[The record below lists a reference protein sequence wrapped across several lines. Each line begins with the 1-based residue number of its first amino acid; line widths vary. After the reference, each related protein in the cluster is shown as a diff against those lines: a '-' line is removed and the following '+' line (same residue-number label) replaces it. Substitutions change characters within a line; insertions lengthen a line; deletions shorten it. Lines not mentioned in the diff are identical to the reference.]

1 MLSLRKGIEKV
12 LAQVVELV
20 CRWPLAILLA
30 SIALAV
36 ASGYI
41 AFTKFAVINNT
52 AQLLEQDSAVSR
64 NYAQLEKDFGTD
76 ELYLVLIQSPDVQR
90 NREVADKVGKFLE
103 TLKPFVER
111 SYYKID
117 FSKLDNRFL
126 FLLPIEDL
134 KLMQSELSLQAQAI
148 SKAPGKL
155 NFNAA
160 LEEANRSF
168 DDKYLRKAD
177 NWKEFIPFIEQFKG
191 ILNKLADRL
200 EGSKK
205 PAPKPVANVEGKTSA
220 FDQFQDVNAA
230 LVEHEYFSFEQ
241 GRSLLVLGMRGQLE
255 TDSVSPFSKTVE
267 KIRNYLAELNKEYPD
282 VKLGLTGQPVLSDDE
297 LQTSTHDTEVASVIT
312 LALIGA
318 LFFFSYR
325 NLQRPFF
332 ALIALAIAIM
342 WSLAFTMLVVG
353 HFNIISFA
361 VIPMV
366 LGIGID
372 FGIQLLSRYEE
383 ELGREGIPRNALL
396 HSLQNTGVAIITG
409 GTTTAIAFYT
419 LCFNQFVGLRE
430 LGAIAGS
437 SILFCIV
444 ANLVVLP
451 AIFYLR
457 DRNRSR
463 ELLLTHGANSNWGSL
478 AGVDRVLTR
487 APRTVIGV
495 SVVLTLLSVWGIF
508 HVKFDYNLLNLQNPK
523 LDSVRVLHEVFRV
536 TDNSTLYASVV
547 AKDLDEA
554 RALEKKLVALPS
566 VARVDSIT
574 QMMPEDQEA
583 KMPVIRKIA
592 ETMSKVTLAPA
603 SQEKIDPARVRV
615 SLEQLLASC
624 HEGVA
629 QAKKFE
635 KISKRAKQA
644 TEVLGGLIP
653 PLERA
658 SKAIAG
664 LTPEQLNRR
673 LNRAQDEVF
682 GAMQRNLIWLKKQ
695 QFDRPIGMDDLPDT
709 LRHQF
714 VSPSGK
720 ILLQVYAKKDIW
732 ERPANVEFVDQL
744 RTVDPNVT
752 GTPVQNYEYIGL
764 LRDSF
769 LSAAVWA
776 FVAITVIIFLHFQN
790 VKYTALAI
798 LPLVLAVAWRT
809 GLMGWWDIEFNP
821 ANIVTLPLIIGI
833 DVAYGVYIV
842 ERFRED
848 GRFQLF
854 ETSTGKAIVM
864 TGLTAFFGFVSLLVS
879 RYRGMHSIGL
889 LMSMGIAIG
898 MVTTIIVLPQVL
910 CLLKRKRSDGDLS
923 GAVNVTKPI
932 PQRDPIAP

>member
-1 MLSLRKGIEKV
+1 MFSLRKGIEKG
-12 LAQVVELV
+12 LALVVELV
-20 CRWPLAILLA
+20 CRWPLTILLS
-30 SIALAV
+30 SIVLAI

-41 AFTKFAVINNT
+41 AYKDFAVINNT
-52 AQLLEQDSAVSR
+52 AQLLEQNSAVSR
-64 NYAQLEKDFGTD
+64 NYAQLEKEFGTD
-76 ELYLVLIQSPDVQR
+76 ELYLILIQSPDVQR
-90 NREVADKVGKFLE
+90 NREVANKVGKYLE

-126 FLLPIEDL
+126 FLLPMEDL
-134 KLMQSELSLQAQAI
+134 QMMERELATQAQALT
-148 SKAPGKL
+148 KAPPKL

-168 DDKYLRKAD
+168 DDKYLRKSE
-177 NWKEFIPFIEQFKG
+177 NWKEFIPFIEQFKD
-191 ILNKLADRL
+191 ILNRLADRL
-200 EGSKK
+200 EGAKK
-205 PAPKPVANVEGKTSA
+205 PAPKPAVATGGKA
-220 FDQFQDVNAA
+220 FDQYQDVNAA
-230 LVEHEYFSFEQ
+230 LQEHEYISFDQ
-241 GRSLLVLGMRGQLE
+241 GRSVLVLGMRGQLE
-255 TDSVSPFSKTVE
+255 TDSVSPFSNTV
-267 KIRNYLAELNKEYPD
+267 KAIRTYLAELGKEYPD

-297 LQTSTHDTEVASVIT
+297 LQTSTHDTEVASIIT
-312 LALIGA
+312 LVLIGG

-325 NLQRPFF
+325 NLERPLY
-332 ALIALAIAIM
+332 ALAALAIAIM
-342 WSLAFTMLVVG
+342 WSLAFTMVVVG

-383 ELGREGIPRNALL
+383 ELGREGLPRNALL

-444 ANLVVLP
+444 ATLVVLP

-457 DRNRSR
+457 DRNRPR
-463 ELLLTHGANSNWGSL
+463 EVLLTHGVNSNWGSF
-478 AGVDRVLTR
+478 ANVDRVLTSR
-487 APRTVIGV
+487 PRTVLWV
-495 SVVLTLLSVWGIF
+495 SVLLTALSIWGIF

-547 AKDLDEA
+547 AKDIDEA
-554 RALEKKLVALPS
+554 RELEKKLTALPS
-566 VARVDSIT
+566 VSRVDSIT
-574 QMMPEDQEA
+574 ALLPVDQEA

-592 ETMSKVTLAPA
+592 ATMAAVQVAPV
-603 SQEKIDPARVRV
+603 SQEKIDPVRVKV
-615 SLEQLLASC
+615 SLEQLLESC
-624 HEGVA
+624 REGVK

-635 KISKRAKQA
+635 KISKRARQA
-644 TEVLGGLIP
+644 SEVLGGLIP

-664 LTPEQLNRR
+664 LTPDQLNRR

-682 GAMQRNLIWLKKQ
+682 GAMQRNLVWLKKQ
-695 QFDRPIGMDDLPDT
+695 QVDRPIQITDLPDT
-709 LRHQF
+709 VLQQF

-720 ILLQVYAKKDIW
+720 VLLQVYAKKDIW
-732 ERPANVEFVDQL
+732 ERDANVEFVNEL

-776 FVAITVIIFLHFQN
+776 FVAISVIIFLHFQN

-809 GLMGWWDIEFNP
+809 GIMGWWDIEFNP

-854 ETSTGKAIVM
+854 ETSTGKAIIM

-898 MVTTIIVLPQVL
+898 MVTTIIVLPQIL
-910 CLLKRKRSDGDLS
+910 RLLAQKRGQHP
-923 GAVNVTKPI
+923 VNGT
-932 PQRDPIAP
+932 APLEHAKE

>member
-1 MLSLRKGIEKV
+1 M
-12 LAQVVELV
+12 ELV
-20 CRWPLAILLA
+20 CRWPMTILLSSIVLAIA
-30 SIALAV
+30 SA
-36 ASGYI
+36 YI
-41 AFTKFAVINNT
+41 AYKDFAVINNT
-52 AQLLEQDSAVSR
+52 AQLLEQNSSVSR
-64 NYAQLEKDFGTD
+64 NYAQLEKEFGTD
-76 ELYLVLIQSPDVQR
+76 ELYLILIQSPDVQR
-90 NREVADKVGKFLE
+90 NREVAQKVGKFLE
-103 TLKPFVER
+103 TLKPFIDR

-126 FLLPIEDL
+126 FLLPMEDL
-134 KLMQSELSLQAQAI
+134 QMMERELSTQAQALT
-148 SKAPGKL
+148 KAPPKL

-168 DDKYLRKAD
+168 DDKYLRKSE
-177 NWKEFIPFIEQFKG
+177 NWKEFIPFIEQFKD
-191 ILNKLADRL
+191 ILNRLADRL
-200 EGSKK
+200 EGAKK
-205 PAPKPVANVEGKTSA
+205 PAPKPANANGGKA
-220 FDQFQDVNAA
+220 FDQYQDVNAA
-230 LVEHEYFSFEQ
+230 LQEHEYFSFEQ
-241 GRSLLVLGMRGQLE
+241 GRSILVLGMRGQLE
-255 TDSVSPFSKTVE
+255 KDGVSPFSNTVQAV
-267 KIRNYLAELNKEYPD
+267 RTYLAALGKEYPD

-312 LALIGA
+312 LVLIGA

-325 NLQRPFF
+325 NLERPLY
-332 ALIALAIAIM
+332 ALAALAIAIM
-342 WSLAFTMLVVG
+342 WSLAFTMVVVG

-383 ELGREGIPRNALL
+383 ELGREGLPRNALL

-437 SILFCIV
+437 SIVFCLIST
-444 ANLVVLP
+444 LVVLP

-457 DRNRSR
+457 DRNRPR
-463 ELLLTHGANSNWGSL
+463 DLLLTHGANSNWGSFS
-478 AGVDRVLTR
+478 GVDRVLTSR
-487 APRTVIGV
+487 PRTVLWT
-495 SVVLTLLSVWGIF
+495 SALLTALSIWGIC

-547 AKDLDEA
+547 AKDLNEA
-554 RALEKKLVALPS
+554 RELEKKLTALPS
-566 VARVDSIT
+566 VSRVDSIT
-574 QMMPEDQEA
+574 GLLPVDQEA
-583 KMPVIRKIA
+583 KMPIIRKIA
-592 ETMSKVTLAPA
+592 NTMAAVQVAPV
-603 SQEKIDPARVRV
+603 SQEKIDPARVKV

-624 HEGVA
+624 HEGVK

-644 TEVLGGLIP
+644 SDVLGGLIA

-658 SKAIAG
+658 SKAISK

-673 LNRAQDEVF
+673 LNRAQEEVF
-682 GAMQRNLIWLKKQ
+682 GSMQRNLVWLKKQ
-695 QFDRPIGMDDLPDT
+695 QFDRPIEMADLPET
-709 LRHQF
+709 LLQQF

-732 ERPANVEFVDQL
+732 ERNANVEFVDQL
-744 RTVDPNVT
+744 RTIDPNVT

-776 FVAITVIIFLHFQN
+776 FVAISVIIFLHFQN

-809 GLMGWWDIEFNP
+809 GIMGWWDIEFNP

-854 ETSTGKAIVM
+854 ETSTGKAIIM

-898 MVTTIIVLPQVL
+898 MITTIIVLPQIL
-910 CLLKRKRSDGDLS
+910 RLLAQKREKHPP
-923 GAVNVTKPI
+923 VNGN
-932 PQRDPIAP
+932 APLEHAKE